1 MIVGHYIW
9 SANIGGIEKIT
20 LDLATQQLSTGITPH
35 ILVGKDKGEW
45 VSKLRAFKYSCCGLT
60 NGYITSLKSMQ
71 IMHAFFAEVDVI
83 HMHTFHPM
91 VYLFA
96 ILSGKKIVYHIH
108 GNWTSGRTEKWTDV
122 VKRYVLRLFLMRYT
136 NHLIFNSHYTQQRFS
151 KQFKLSKPLAQSVI
165 HNGIN
170 AQELVI
176 PTASSTTF
184 IVGTCGRL
192 ATVKRMDRVLV
203 AFRLFARNKTN
214 IQLNI
219 VGDGPLMPELKLLAH
234 KLGISS
240 LVNFVG
246 SVPNATNEI
255 AQFTVTVLGSEGE
268 SFGLVA
274 LESLNQNKPTLVFND
289 GGGLTEIMQLVD
301 SKNIARDE
309 DDMACLL
316 GVYYIQWQNNNL
328 NFEFDTAL
336 KQHFSITNFEQQ
348 ISAVYNTL

>member
-20 LDLATQQLSTGITPH
+20 LDLATQQLRSGITPH
-35 ILVGKDKGEW
+35 ILVGKNKGEW
-45 VSKLRAFKYSCCGLT
+45 LNKLHSFKYSSCGLS
-60 NGYITSLKSMQ
+60 NGYITSLKSMR
-71 IMHAFFAEVDVI
+71 IMRIFFAAVDVI
-83 HMHTFHPM
+83 HLHTFHPM

-96 ILSGKKIVYHIH
+96 ILSRKKIVYHIH

-122 VKRYVLRLFLMRYT
+122 IKRYVLRFFLTRFCS
-136 NHLIFNSHYTQQRFS
+136 HLIFNSHYTQQRFS
-151 KQFKLSKPLAQSVI
+151 KQFKLSATLPQTVV

-170 AQELVI
+170 AQELLVNN
-176 PTASSTTF
+176 PQNTTF

-192 ATVKRMDRVLV
+192 ATVKRMDRVLI
-203 AFRLFARNKTN
+203 AFRLFARNRSN

-219 VGDGPLMPELKLLAH
+219 VGDGPLLAELKLLAK

-255 AQFTVTVLGSEGE
+255 AQFTVTVLGSQGE

-289 GGGLTEIMQLVD
+289 GGGLTEIIQLVD
-301 SKNIARDE
+301 AKNIAYDE

-328 NFEFDTAL
+328 HFKFDATL
-336 KQHFSITNFEQQ
+336 KQHFSITYFEQQ
-348 ISAVYNTL
+348 ISGIYSTL